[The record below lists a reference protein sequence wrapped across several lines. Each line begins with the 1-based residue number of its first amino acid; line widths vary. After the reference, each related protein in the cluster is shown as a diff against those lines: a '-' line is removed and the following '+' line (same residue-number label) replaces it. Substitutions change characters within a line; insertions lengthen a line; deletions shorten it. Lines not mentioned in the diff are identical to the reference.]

1 MRVFI
6 FKEVPLVGQK
16 TNKLKLVY
24 VIVICIYLQAIY
36 KITFHIINFTYQLFA
51 PFLKCTFNPT
61 SCFSHIKVAL
71 PHVEDGF

>member
-6 FKEVPLVGQK
+6 FKGVLQVGQK

-24 VIVICIYLQAIY
+24 VIVLCIYLQAIY
-36 KITFHIINFTYQLFA
+36 KIAFHTINFTYQLFA

-61 SCFSHIKVAL
+61 SCFSHIIIAL